1 MDRKEVESNVERISG
16 ADLLGPGVVPPPGPG
31 ILEQA
36 SQTKRLIVKI
46 VQKHSFVNIWKKNR
60 YFRHRSLGERN
71 KLKS

>member
-1 MDRKEVESNVERISG
+1 MDRKEDENNVERISG
-16 ADLLGPGVVPPPGPG
+16 ADLPGPGVVPPAGPG

-46 VQKHSFVNIWKKNR
+46 VHKHSFVTIWKKNR
-60 YFRHRSLGERN
+60 YFWHRSLGERN